1 MTKYLYLIVGESG
14 TGKDTV
20 VNLIRKYGGLTR
32 VKSYTTR
39 PSRNTKEDKLSH
51 IFVDVMTKDDF
62 SNAVAHT
69 YYNGHDYWVTQSQLD
84 KSDLYIIDPSGV
96 DYFKEH
102 YKGERPFKI
111 INLYVDEQERIN
123 RMKSRGDN
131 DENIKQRVFYDKSAF
146 KNISADIK
154 IENRTLQDCIKNI
167 CNYILSQ
174 EKGI

>member
-1 MTKYLYLIVGESG
+1 MTE
-14 TGKDTV
+14 
-20 VNLIRKYGGLTR
+20 
-32 VKSYTTR
+32 
-39 PSRNTKEDKLSH
+39 
-51 IFVDVMTKDDF
+51 DDF

-69 YYNGHDYWVTQSQLD
+69 HYNEYDYWVTQAQLD
-84 KSDLYIIDPSGV
+84 KSDLYIIDPSGI

-146 KNISADIK
+146 KNIQADIK
-154 IENRTLQDCIKNI
+154 IENYILQDCIKNI